1 MLIIKANKGKGKGK
15 DKDKGDI
22 EQGLSLTDN
31 ISSTVTDSTDKNDDN
46 KAKNPDSILNNKDT
60 QRSSR

>member
-1 MLIIKANKGKGKGK
+1 MLI
-15 DKDKGDI
+15 
-22 EQGLSLTDN
+22 QGLSLTDIN

-60 QRSSR
+60 PS